1 MTTRAGAAA
10 RRQVQWAVMHKGGR
24 TLMGRQA
31 RKGSPVM
38 QLLFQPGAREDPYP
52 LLEQIRAA
60 GRLVPSP
67 FITASTDHAI
77 VSAALRDSQSFS
89 VAFSANADAP
99 ALIRW
104 AFSAPDPD
112 IANVVEPPS
121 LLAVDP
127 PTHTRYRRLV
137 SKPFTPRAL
146 QQVADRVE
154 ERAVELLDALA
165 KRSQVDIVAEYAGQL
180 PVAVIAE
187 ILGVPAHMH
196 EQFLSWG
203 HAAAPVLDFGP
214 THREFSAVH
223 RALRAMNEWFR
234 EHFDNLRRHPGEDI
248 LSQLVNAD
256 PEDRLTDLE
265 LRATAMLLLGAGF
278 ETTVNLLGSG
288 VVVIAGEE
296 KARDRLAAD
305 PGLWPQAVEEL
316 LRLESP
322 VQITGRVARA
332 DTEIDGV
339 EIPRGTALMF
349 LLGGANRDPGVFADP
364 AARQRLEA
372 IVHPRVRTAMA
383 AACRAAQGDYAVAS
397 IPLLAEGG
405 GRTAYPWL
413 SRVLVVDVPVDVQR
427 SRLLRRDGIDDAL
440 ARAMIDAQ
448 ATRKQRR
455 PQRLTSA

>member
-1 MTTRAGAAA
+1 MSRFGSGF
-10 RRQVQWAVMHKGGR
+10 RRQAQWAVMHKGGR
-24 TLMGRQA
+24 TLMSRQA

-60 GRLVPSP
+60 GRLVPNP
-67 FITASTDHAI
+67 FINASVDHPI

-99 ALIRW
+99 SIIRW
-104 AFSAPDPD
+104 AFTAPDPE

-146 QQVADRVE
+146 QQVSDRVE
-154 ERAVELLDALA
+154 RRAEELLDGMAG
-165 KRSQVDIVAEYAGQL
+165 RQQVDIVREYAGLL

-187 ILGVPAHMH
+187 VLGVPASMH
-196 EQFLSWG
+196 EQFLAWG
-203 HAAAPVLDFGP
+203 HAAAPVLDFGL
-214 THREFSAVH
+214 THREFMAVH
-223 RALRAMNEWFR
+223 RGLRAMNEWFR
-234 EHFDNLRRHPGEDI
+234 EHFDNLRRKPGDDI

-256 PEDRLTDLE
+256 PDDRLTDLE

-288 VVVIAGEE
+288 VAVIAGEE
-296 KARDRLAAD
+296 KVRARLGAD
-305 PGLWPQAVEEL
+305 PSLWPQAVEEL

-332 DTEIDGV
+332 DTELDGV
-339 EIPRGTALMF
+339 EIRRGMALMF
-349 LLGGANRDPGVFADP
+349 LLGGANRDPGVFANP
-364 AARQRLEA
+364 AVFDLDRPNSRD
-372 IVHPRVRTAMA
+372 H
-383 AACRAAQGDYAVAS
+383 VALS
-397 IPLLAEGG
+397 AGIHYCLGANLAKMEGQTG
-405 GRTAYPWL
+405 L
-413 SRVLVVDVPVDVQR
+413 
-427 SRLLRRDGIDDAL
+427 RLLFERFPDLQVVPGSGKRRDLQAL
-440 ARAMIDAQ
+440 RGYESLMVDLG
-448 ATRKQRR
+448 TG
-455 PQRLTSA
+455 